1 MFGYHRLTPS
11 DVARWRQ
18 SGWITPDG
26 EAAINDELF
35 KSSMGVRLPG
45 ILAML
50 GVVLLGFAAM
60 SFVAANWQDMPR
72 LARLGI
78 IGAGLWGSYGA
89 AGYLQHRNMPA
100 FANAAALLGVC
111 IFGAGIMLIAQM
123 YHIDGNPPDAVLTWG
138 AGSFLAALA
147 FRSKAILG
155 LTMLLVGLWSAWES
169 GLSEAAHWWFLP
181 AWATVTAAILALR
194 WESGLKL
201 AATIATVWVVAL
213 GYLLPGGPHLWLV
226 ILIGLIVA
234 GMAGA
239 AQHAM
244 PQWASEARTAL
255 QSGAIATFAGL
266 FALQFIESPP
276 LALLIVLAVITLALL
291 IGAIAWGLRT
301 NDRDILWLGYAAFSA
316 NILGLYFKTV
326 GTLMGSSFFF
336 LTVGVVVIALAWA
349 AYRLNALRIEKTEAG
364 Q

>member
-1 MFGYHRLTPS
+1 MFGYHRLTQS

-18 SGWITPDG
+18 AGWITPDG

-78 IGAGLWGSYGA
+78 IAAALWGSYGA
-89 AGYLQHRNMPA
+89 AGYLQQRQMPA
-100 FANAAALLGVC
+100 FANAAAFLGVC
-111 IFGAGIMLIAQM
+111 IFGAGIMLVAQM

-138 AGSFLAALA
+138 AGSLLAGLA

-155 LTMLLVGLWSAWES
+155 LTMLLVGLWSAWET
-169 GLSEAAHWWFLP
+169 GLSQSVHWWFLP
-181 AWATVTAAILALR
+181 AWAIVTAAIATLR
-194 WESGLKL
+194 WESGIKL
-201 AATIATVWVVAL
+201 AATIATVWVIAL
-213 GYLLPGGPHLWLV
+213 GYLLPAGPHLWLV
-226 ILIGLIVA
+226 ILIGLIT
-234 GMAGA
+234 AGA
-239 AQHAM
+239 AATAQQAL
-244 PQWASEARTAL
+244 PEWTSEARTAL

-276 LALLIVLAVITLALL
+276 LAVMVVLAVITLGLL
-291 IGAIAWGLRT
+291 IVAIAWGLRT

-316 NILGLYFKTV
+316 DILGLYFKTV

-349 AYRLNALRIEKTEAG
+349 AYRLNALRIEKSEAG